1 MGCSIYYIYRTY
13 ILYNKTME
21 KKHVRKIIK
30 FAGYSYAIIIPREVI
45 AEFHWQK
52 GQQLELTV
60 DAKRKTVE
68 LKDWKE

>member
-1 MGCSIYYIYRTY
+1 
-13 ILYNKTME
+13 ME